1 MAFDYGMV
9 STITTGRDV
18 RVIANGR
25 YDRAKSGG
33 ITLDV
38 STIAAVSGS
47 PVTLTDDTVVPVGM
61 KYLRF
66 GQILTKITASGKFGP
81 YDSAASDGRQLLA
94 RGNCFFLDKTWLDVA
109 ANVYSIPSGVGSIH
123 VAGFYGGDVWKDR
136 LLITTGTHSLAAG
149 PTVAEFEAAFP
160 QVQYVLS

>member
-1 MAFDYGMV
+1 MALEFGQNLGPK
-9 STITTGRDV
+9 TGRDV
-18 RVIANGR
+18 RCISNGR

-47 PVTLTDDTVVPVGM
+47 DVTLVDETVVKVGA

-66 GQILTKITASGKFGP
+66 GQVLCMITASGLYGP
-81 YDSAASDGRQLLA
+81 YDPSVSDGRQLLN
-94 RGNCFFLDKTWLDVA
+94 RGQCFFLDKTWIDVVA
-109 ANVYSIPSGVGSIH
+109 GTLTGVGQGSLH
-123 VAGFYGGDVWKDR
+123 VAGFYGGDVWKGR
-136 LLITTGTHSLAAG
+136 ILMTAGTHSLAAG

-160 QVQYVLS
+160 QVQWVGS